1 MVRHDLLV
9 CQPCDE
15 DLKVVAERKTN
26 SRGVGVVGV
35 DGQAAARLYEYDE
48 KEIDERPYWC

>member
-1 MVRHDLLV
+1 
-9 CQPCDE
+9 
-15 DLKVVAERKTN
+15 LKVVAERKTN